1 MKMKRLIIELCCA
14 IALVACGNSQEPKAG
29 EEDLRAKSLLQGIW
43 IEDETELPLMRI
55 EGDTI
60 YYTDPR
66 TYDKLLIIKIM
77 TSNMLCKV
85 RVKVGL

>member
-60 YYTDPR
+60 YYTDPDR
-66 TYDKLLIIKIM
+66 KSTRLNSSHASKSRM
-77 TSNMLCKV
+77 PSSA
-85 RVKVGL
+85 